1 MDHYPFQEQPSSG
14 FMSTVNSWFT
24 TLWLSL
30 IRPLVKGFLR
40 RTTGLC
46 ELQRI
51 CYGSS
56 PFTAE
61 RCLSVESSLKLS
73 RSKVIHKIRSTLI
86 LNCDRT
92 GAARFKMDGRLLD
105 KELTDEDEA
114 QVIEY
119 AVDAVCIDK
128 NIKSTIH
135 KE

>member
-1 MDHYPFQEQPSSG
+1 MDHYPFQEPSSG
-14 FMSTVNSWFT
+14 LMSTLSSWFT
-24 TLWLSL
+24 TLWLSF
-30 IRPLVKGFLR
+30 IRPLMKGFLR

-51 CYGSS
+51 CYGTSS
-56 PFTAE
+56 FTSE
-61 RCLSVESSLKLS
+61 RCLAVESSLKLS

-92 GAARFKMDGRLLD
+92 GISRFKLDGRLLEGKD
-105 KELTDEDEA
+105 LTDEDEA

-119 AVDAVCIDK
+119 AVDAICIDK
-128 NIKSTIH
+128 NIKSAIH